1 MSDPSLSNAEA
12 PKIKLFE
19 KARKIYP
26 KDITGTFRR
35 LKWVVMTVLLAVYYF
50 TPFIRF
56 ERGPHIPSQAIL
68 IDMEGRRAYF
78 FMFEIWSQEVYYF
91 AGLLILAALFL
102 FFATSLFGRVW
113 CGYACPQTVWTDLFV
128 KVEHFIQGDSVAR
141 ERLDKGPWTFN
152 KVWRKLA
159 THIAW
164 IIIGACTGGAWT
176 LYFTDAPTLI
186 DQIVH
191 LSVPWQTQIWI
202 YALTLSTYIM
212 AGFAREQVCTYMCP
226 YARFQSGMFDR
237 DTMIISYDKE
247 RGEPRGSHKKG
258 DGWEGRGAC
267 VDCNA
272 CVQVCPVGIDI
283 RDGLQYQCIA
293 CGLCVDACNTIMDK
307 VGLPGDLIRYDTA
320 NNQESRNACKS
331 KGVVFKEKNHLLRP
345 RTVYYVIVMS
355 IVAGIMLFSL
365 LNRAPFSLN
374 VLHERNPLFVKLSDG
389 AIRNS
394 YKIHILNRT
403 GSDQIYE
410 LSVTGIEPKSLKILA
425 ASEVSPSQLGVL
437 ADSVGEFR
445 VTLAADL
452 PANET
457 RRDIVFTLR
466 STVNNEMA
474 TTKSM
479 FIGRD
484 KL

>member
-35 LKWVVMTVLLAVYYF
+35 LKWAVMAALLAIYYF

-56 ERGPHIPSQAIL
+56 DRGPHIPSQAIL

-91 AGLLILAALFL
+91 AGLLILSALLL
-102 FFATSLFGRVW
+102 FFVTSLFGRVW

-128 KVEHFIQGDSVAR
+128 KVEHFFQGDHVAR
-141 ERLDKGPWTFN
+141 ERLDKGSLTFN
-152 KVWRKLA
+152 KIWRKLA
-159 THIAW
+159 THIVW

-186 DQIVH
+186 DQILHV
-191 LSVPWQTQIWI
+191 SVPWQTQIWI
-202 YALTLSTYIM
+202 YGLTFSTYIM
-212 AGFAREQVCTYMCP
+212 AGYAREQVCTYMCP

-247 RGEPRGSHKKG
+247 RGEPRASHKKG
-258 DGWEGRGAC
+258 DSWEGRGAC

-307 VGLPGDLIRYDTA
+307 VGLPGNLIRYDTA
-320 NNQESRNACKS
+320 NNQEQRSACKS
-331 KGVVFKEKNHLLRP
+331 KGIAYKEKSHLLRP
-345 RTVYYVIVMS
+345 RTVYYVIVIS

-389 AIRNS
+389 SVRNS
-394 YKIHILNRT
+394 YKIHILNHT
-403 GSDQIYE
+403 GADQVFV
-410 LSVTGIEPKSLKILA
+410 LSVDGIEPKSLKILA
-425 ASEVSPSQLGVL
+425 ANEIDASQLGVL

-452 PANET
+452 PVNEA
-457 RRDIVFTLR
+457 RRDITFVVR
-466 STVNNEMA
+466 SSTDNNAAM
-474 TTKSM
+474 TKTM
-479 FIGRD
+479 FIGREEP
-484 KL
+484 